1 MGAPVFLVPP
11 AVAATAE
18 AGSEVVLDG
27 PEGRHAAA
35 VARIGVGERIDLADG
50 AGILLH
56 TEVLAVDGREALRA
70 RVLERVEVPP
80 PAPRLVVVQALPK
93 GDRAETAVETLTEV
107 GVDVIVPWLA
117 ERCVARWSGEKVA
130 RGRARWEAVA
140 RAAGKQSR
148 RARFPEVAPLARTA
162 DVAALVRAAAAAVVL
177 HEEAADPLGAGAWP
191 LAGDIVLVVGPEGGI
206 APAELEALT
215 AAGARLA
222 RLGPTV
228 LRTSTAGTVAAGVV
242 LAGTARWS

>member
-1 MGAPVFLVPP
+1 
-11 AVAATAE
+11 
-18 AGSEVVLDG
+18 
-27 PEGRHAAA
+27 
-35 VARIGVGERIDLADG
+35 
-50 AGILLH
+50 
-56 TEVLAVDGREALRA
+56 
-70 RVLERVEVPP
+70 
-80 PAPRLVVVQALPK
+80 VVVQALPK